1 MIGQPTNGGFR
12 YPEGCGLDLMVTLDH
27 SSLASWNPDSPVKS
41 QSFYIKDFRAQ
52 VCPDRLTKDSR
63 FKL

>member
-1 MIGQPTNGGFR
+1 MIGLPTNGGLG

-27 SSLASWNPDSPVKS
+27 SSLASWDPESLVKS
-41 QSFYIKDFRAQ
+41 QSFYFKDFRAKFS
-52 VCPDRLTKDSR
+52 PERLPKDIR

>member
-1 MIGQPTNGGFR
+1 MIGLPKNGGFG

-27 SSLASWNPDSPVKS
+27 SSLALWDPDSPVKS
-41 QSFYIKDFRAQ
+41 QSFYVKDSRAKFS
-52 VCPDRLTKDSR
+52 PERLPKDSR